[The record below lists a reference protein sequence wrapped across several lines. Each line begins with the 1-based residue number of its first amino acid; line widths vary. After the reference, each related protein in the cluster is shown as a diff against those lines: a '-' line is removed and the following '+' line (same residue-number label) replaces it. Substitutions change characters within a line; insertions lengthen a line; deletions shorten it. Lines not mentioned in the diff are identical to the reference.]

1 MGRMSGIDFEEDSY
15 GSVGGDSGFNG
26 GGNSGFAQAPQ
37 VPQVQQAPAPQ
48 PAPVNYALARGVKIV
63 GFVSGYG
70 FTRDA
75 ANRQFTVYVISFQAI
90 GAPQK
95 WSVYRRYSQFKVVS
109 DLLARK
115 GYKCTA
121 LPPKK
126 MIGSFDP
133 DFLHER
139 RHGLQKWLQ
148 DVFAEF
154 RALGQ
159 DLFSNPEL
167 VAFLTSN
174 ANVVPN
180 GLELKRQ
187 YQYEAPQISQP
198 MNVAPAASAAVP
210 SPSAARNTHH
220 HAQRG
225 ASAAA
230 SSGGGGGGGGGSA
243 SSGSRSGKVTIRD
256 FELIKVIGKGSFGKV
271 LLVRRKKSKK
281 LYAMKILDKQNIMK
295 RNQIVHTL
303 TERRVL
309 GQIKHPFIVTLH
321 FAFQTKTRLH
331 FVLDYCSGGE
341 LFFHLGRCGR
351 LRESLACFYAAEI
364 SLALGYLHG
373 KGIVYRDLK
382 PENILLD
389 DGGHVRLADF
399 GLSKEGITGGTSG
412 TGSFCGTAEYLA
424 PEILN
429 RTGHGFGVDWWAL
442 GMVLYEMLTGIPP
455 WYSRDRDELF
465 ARVRSAEIEFPSHV
479 SDNARSII
487 RGFLNRDASQRFGV
501 KSRGQEVLQHPFFA
515 HIEWKLLYDRK
526 IPPPY
531 RPRQDPG
538 TDACNF
544 DKTFTR
550 MSVNDI
556 PISSSVAQSGTFGG
570 FSFDRK
576 MAEEQAKKM
585 DAAFDSHYDSNTG
598 GGGGPASY
606 DDDNTEGD
614 YDMDEEDC
622 ISIDEEEDEAYYG
635 NFDESDSD
643 DAI

>member
-1 MGRMSGIDFEEDSY
+1 MGGRMSGVDLEDDNISF
-15 GSVGGDSGFNG
+15 GSQGPDVSFN
-26 GGNSGFAQAPQ
+26 SQPQ
-37 VPQVQQAPAPQ
+37 VLQQ
-48 PAPVNYALARGVKIV
+48 PAVPINYALARGTKIV
-63 GFVSGYG
+63 GLVSAYG
-70 FTRDA
+70 LCRDA
-75 ANRQFTVYVISFQAI
+75 ANRQFTVFVISMEALS
-90 GAPQK
+90 APQK
-95 WSVYRRYSQFKVVS
+95 WSVYRRYSQFKVIS
-109 DLLARK
+109 DELLRK
-115 GYKCTA
+115 GVRIRA

-126 MIGSFDP
+126 VIGSFDP
-133 DFLHER
+133 DFLDAR
-139 RHGLQKWLQ
+139 RGGLQSWLQ
-148 DVFAEF
+148 DVFTEF

-159 DLFSNPEL
+159 DLFSSAEL
-167 VAFLTSN
+167 TAFLTHN
-174 ANVVPN
+174 ANIVPQ
-180 GLELKRQ
+180 GFEVKRVFTL
-187 YQYEAPQISQP
+187 AGGISSP
-198 MNVAPAASAAVP
+198 MSVATAAGGGAASAA
-210 SPSAARNTHH
+210 AA
-220 HAQRG
+220 AS

-230 SSGGGGGGGGGSA
+230 GAGAGNTGA
-243 SSGSRSGKVTIRD
+243 AGSRPPKITIRD
-256 FELIKVIGKGSFGKV
+256 FELVKVIGKGSFGKV
-271 LLVRRKKSKK
+271 LLVRRQKSTK
-281 LYAMKILDKQNIMK
+281 LFAMKVLDKQNIMQ
-295 RNQIVHTL
+295 RNQVVHTL

-321 FAFQTKTRLH
+321 YAFQTKTRLH

-442 GMVLYEMLTGIPP
+442 GMVLYEMLTGMPP
-455 WYSRDRDELF
+455 WYTKDREELF
-465 ARVRSAEIEFPSHV
+465 SRVRTADLEFPSHV
-479 SDNARSII
+479 SEHAQSII

-515 HIEWKLLYDRK
+515 HIDWKQLFDRK

-531 RPRQDPG
+531 RPRADPG

-550 MSVNDI
+550 MPVDI
-556 PISSSVAQSGTFGG
+556 PMSSSIAQSGTFGG
-570 FSFDRK
+570 FSFNRK
-576 MAEEQAKKM
+576 MVEESSKTM
-585 DAAFDSHYDSNTG
+585 DAAFDSHYDSAAG
-598 GGGGPASY
+598 GGGGGGDGGGGGGDGGGGDSAGDDDDGDGDGDGDGDEGDDALSMDDVDEDDSGELDY
-606 DDDNTEGD
+606 DDDDDDDE
-614 YDMDEEDC
+614 DM
-622 ISIDEEEDEAYYG
+622 
-635 NFDESDSD
+635 
-643 DAI
+643 